1 MLDSHHSQEVMS
13 VEEHAARRREGREGE
28 EEPSTSAPQE
38 MVGEGEEYTSILL
51 PVDSKERR
59 VVLRR
64 VSGGREGTS
73 WQEPSSHSTWLDT
86 GHIGAGNWQ

>member
-1 MLDSHHSQEVMS
+1 MLDSHHSQEVMT
-13 VEEHAARRREGREGE
+13 VEEHAARRREGREGQ

-38 MVGEGEEYTSILL
+38 VVGEGEEYTSILL

-64 VSGGREGTS
+64 VSGAGRGLADRS
-73 WQEPSSHSTWLDT
+73 PLAIPPGWIQDIL
-86 GHIGAGNWQ
+86 GNWL

>member
-1 MLDSHHSQEVMS
+1 MYVFNPCLLLENYMCVFQGGNTLGMLDSHHSQEVMS

-38 MVGEGEEYTSILL
+38 VEGEGEEYTSILL

-64 VSGGREGTS
+64 VSGAMGM
-73 WQEPSSHSTWLDT
+73 
-86 GHIGAGNWQ
+86 

>member
-1 MLDSHHSQEVMS
+1 MGLFQGGNTLGMLDSHHSQEVMS

-28 EEPSTSAPQE
+28 QEEPSTSAPQE
-38 MVGEGEEYTSILL
+38 VVGEGEEYTSILL

-73 WQEPSSHSTWLDT
+73 
-86 GHIGAGNWQ
+86 